1 MATYY
6 GQTEHHIKGRLG
18 EHLNLWVLTGKIV
31 YNNDNLT
38 FKSHPPCIN
47 HAGGS
52 VYDFSV
58 LDNETNGF
66 KKLVKLILI
75 SLKG

>member
-31 YNNDNLT
+31 YNNDNLKVT
-38 FKSHPPCIN
+38 LL
-47 HAGGS
+47 AVTTQGG
-52 VYDFSV
+52 VFMIF
-58 LDNETNGF
+58 LF
-66 KKLVKLILI
+66 LITKPMG
-75 SLKG
+75 LKN